1 LEKLSSNGWKVKMS
15 NLLNV
20 EDCSEFLKLY
30 ESVYAHPPSN
40 GDYFNIFLKAWLAH
54 KKGHLVN

>member
-1 LEKLSSNGWKVKMS
+1 MS